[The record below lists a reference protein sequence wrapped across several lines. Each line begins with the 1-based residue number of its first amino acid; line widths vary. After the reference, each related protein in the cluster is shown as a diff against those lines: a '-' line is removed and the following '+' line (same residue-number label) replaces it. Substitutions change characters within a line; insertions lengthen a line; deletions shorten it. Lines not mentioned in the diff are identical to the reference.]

1 MSFNKQRN
9 YKHQNS
15 FLTNIRSIV
24 IESSDDGENTEDTQV
39 VGNDYYVSFVNQY
52 VD

>member
-9 YKHQNS
+9 YKHHNF

-24 IESSDDGENTEDTQV
+24 IESSDDGENTEDAQV
-39 VGNDYYVSFVNQY
+39 VGNDYYVRFVNQY
-52 VD
+52 VG